1 MIEVLELGK
10 DFVRARV
17 ESRSQPGTFHTV
29 EVTRYGAVCD
39 CLGTLHLKKK
49 DMCVHAESVLAF
61 LKENHGLTFALDR
74 EKIEASY
81 LVKTGSF
88 IDVFGGLLAG
98 EPTLFYGPDG
108 SGKTL
113 STLTIVARYSSIQN
127 SRIIYVNTETG
138 DPQNRYAKNTIAR
151 FGGNLDR
158 IDFYAFAE
166 ESKLHAFLGGRG
178 EGGEKAETLK
188 DVLKKGEIG
197 LVAIDSVSR
206 FYNAQINNVPPQQRP
221 QVASQY
227 VGKLGVWIRFM
238 QEIMFRQQKPF
249 PIILTAWMRSGVGKV
264 LQKDV
269 EKDVAELANPQQ
281 EKEWT
286 GPKAIGYW
294 SKAIYRV
301 EPAGVRRVKFTQIR
315 GELMMKSVVCD
326 ITERGVELAEGN

>member
-1 MIEVLELGK
+1 MVEVLELGK

-17 ESRSQPGTFHTV
+17 ESRSQPGTFHMV

-49 DMCVHAESVLAF
+49 DLCVHAENVLAF
-61 LKENHGLTFALDR
+61 LKQNHGLTFALS
-74 EKIEASY
+74 EKRINTTH
-81 LVKTGSF
+81 LVPTGAF
-88 IDVFGGLLAG
+88 IDAFGGLLAG

-113 STLTIVARYSSIQN
+113 STLTVIARYSNIQ
-127 SRIIYVNTETG
+127 SGRIVYVNTETG
-138 DPQNRYAKNTIAR
+138 DPQNRYAKNMVAR

-158 IDFYAFAE
+158 IDFYAFVE
-166 ESKLHAFLGGRG
+166 ESKMHAFFGGRG
-178 EGGEKAETLK
+178 EEKVETLK
-188 DVLKKGEIG
+188 DVLKRGEIG

-238 QEIMFRQQKPF
+238 QDIMFRQQKPF
-249 PIILTAWMRSGVGKV
+249 PIILTAWMRSGVGKA
-264 LQKDV
+264 LQKDA
-269 EKDVAELANPQQ
+269 ERDAAELMNPQQ

-294 SKAIYRV
+294 SKTIYRV
-301 EPAGVRRVKFTQIR
+301 EPAGVKRVKFTQIR
-315 GELMMKSVVCD
+315 GELMMKSVVCN
-326 ITERGVELAEGN
+326 ITERGVELAERN

>member
-1 MIEVLELGK
+1 MVEILELGK

-17 ESRSQPGTFHTV
+17 ESHSQPGTFHMV

-49 DMCVHAESVLAF
+49 ELCVHAENVLAF
-61 LKENHGLTFALDR
+61 LKRNDGLSFALS
-74 EKIEASY
+74 EKRINATH
-81 LVKTGSF
+81 LVTTGAF
-88 IDVFGGLLAG
+88 IDAFGGLLAG

-113 STLTIVARYSSIQN
+113 STLTIIARYSNIQ
-127 SRIIYVNTETG
+127 SGRIVYVNTETG
-138 DPQNRYAKNTIAR
+138 DPQNRYAKNTIAK

-158 IDFYAFAE
+158 IDFYAFVE
-166 ESKLHAFLGGRG
+166 ESKLHAFFGGRG
-178 EGGEKAETLK
+178 EEKSETLR
-188 DVLKKGEIG
+188 DVLRRGEIG

-238 QEIMFRQQKPF
+238 QDIMFRQQKPF
-249 PIILTAWMRSGVGKV
+249 PIIFTAWMRSGVGKA
-264 LQKDV
+264 LQKDA
-269 EKDVAELANPQQ
+269 EKDAAELTSPQQ

-301 EPAGVRRVKFTQIR
+301 EPVGVKRVRFTQIR
-315 GELMMKSVVCD
+315 GELMMKNIVCG